1 MDATRLKTQRYI
13 YIYLLFNWVFWPSS
27 QTSRSPFSQKSESHP
42 QKNPCRSMPMIQT
55 FLEFS
60 LVVPKCRRFLNLV
73 EGPTLDFFPRTN
85 GLGFPSTFRP
95 TLWCLQVHP
104 SLGGGAHLGIRKDR
118 LGYHNT
124 TWQEAPPGTTFNMA
138 WFTTKDL
145 HQKHEI
151 SWNNHSLKIRRFS
164 VTSTNH

>member
-1 MDATRLKTQRYI
+1 MQPGWKPKDI
-13 YIYLLFNWVFWPSS
+13 YIYTCCSIGFSGHLLKPEGLHFPKNLNLIH
-27 QTSRSPFSQKSESHP
+27 K
-42 QKNPCRSMPMIQT
+42 KNPCRSMPMIQT

-95 TLWCLQVHP
+95 TLWCLQSTSITWWRGHTWASEKIGWATTIQLDKKHHP
-104 SLGGGAHLGIRKDR
+104 VQPS
-118 LGYHNT
+118 
-124 TWQEAPPGTTFNMA
+124 TWPGLPPKTSI
-138 WFTTKDL
+138 K
-145 HQKHEI
+145 KHEI